1 ESRSRPS
8 RQQRGRAADRVRG
21 AGQRARARDSGR
33 RRDPAGRARRGPR
46 TSRPTDAVTVD
57 SARPFQPEMLAAWL
71 HDLESLEA
79 ISQEPDPRRLF
90 LRMASLSQEGR
101 LGSFLFELAR
111 DDDVDDRTKGAVNE
125 IARDEVFLLV

>member
-1 ESRSRPS
+1 
-8 RQQRGRAADRVRG
+8 
-21 AGQRARARDSGR
+21 
-33 RRDPAGRARRGPR
+33 
-46 TSRPTDAVTVD
+46 
-57 SARPFQPEMLAAWL
+57 MLAAWL

-79 ISQEPDPRRLF
+79 ISQEPVTRRLF

-125 IARDEVFLLV
+125 IARDEVFLLVVEDYLRRQALH